1 MEPIHPAT
9 LRSTR
14 LAAIS
19 EEEDCPLHEFTLPN
33 SIVPVAASD
42 ISR

>member
-1 MEPIHPAT
+1 MELIHPAT
-9 LRSTR
+9 LHSTR

-19 EEEDCPLHEFTLPN
+19 EEEDCPLHEFTLPD